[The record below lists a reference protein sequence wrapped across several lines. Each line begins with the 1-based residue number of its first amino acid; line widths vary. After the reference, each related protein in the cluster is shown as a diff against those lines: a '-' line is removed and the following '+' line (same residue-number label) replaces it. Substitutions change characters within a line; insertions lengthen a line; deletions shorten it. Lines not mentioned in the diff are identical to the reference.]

1 MRALS
6 ASIALSSIALG
17 GWLTGAVAQNAE
29 PETPPVQNSAYG
41 GFAGNSENLPPGVIP
56 QPSVDSPGVVT
67 GVTFGELYTDN
78 LMLAPSGEPKQTS
91 WITEIQPFI
100 KSAYSGARFSGV
112 FDYTLTGYLYS
123 GQSRH
128 NQVAQNLDARGTL
141 TLLPRHF
148 FLDGS
153 ALYGREV
160 INSELPVGSGTFFLD
175 NNRANVA
182 RATLS
187 PYWVQDLGQVGTAT
201 LRYAYGRVLY
211 NTKGIPA
218 RNNDL
223 LVGISN
229 ITSNALQFNL
239 VSPQYQ
245 TWSWN
250 LGYSDQR
257 IEFDSGQK
265 SRFATAK
272 LGAAMQIRENV
283 SLLADVG
290 KENKFLADG
299 TVDVLGASFWD
310 TGIEWS
316 NTLNNFKVLVGH
328 RFYGHSYQLHWA
340 RTGALLTTTV
350 DYVEQPTDINQ
361 QLLGQ
366 GVDVIPSIGLQ
377 GIPSLREKR
386 IYLMKR
392 ATASAAY
399 EMPKGMLRVTLY
411 NERRT
416 YFLLGS
422 AKERVTNADVT
433 WLFNIGPLTTLIPT
447 YGWQRYQH
455 QDGQTNYNQY
465 AQLAIVHQL
474 DPKNFA
480 SLRLRHDSR
489 NLSAGLAG
497 ARGYRANVV
506 FLQFTHLF

>member
-1 MRALS
+1 MRILP
-6 ASIALSSIALG
+6 ASVVLSSIALG
-17 GWLTGAVAQNAE
+17 GWLSGAAAQNTDPATL
-29 PETPPVQNSAYG
+29 PAQNPASDEFTWG
-41 GFAGNSENLPPGVIP
+41 SENLPPGIIP
-56 QPSVDSPGVVT
+56 QPSVDSPGVVV
-67 GVTFGELYTDN
+67 GVTLGELYTDN
-78 LMLAPSGEPKQTS
+78 LMLAPSGKPKQTS

-100 KSAYSGARFSGV
+100 KSAYSGSRLSGV
-112 FDYTLTGYLYS
+112 FDYTLTGYLYQ

-128 NQVAQNLDARGTL
+128 NQLAQNLDTHGTL
-141 TLLPRHF
+141 TLLPQHF

-175 NNRANVA
+175 NNRANVT

-187 PYWVQDLGQVGTAT
+187 PYWVQDLGEVGTAT
-201 LRYAYGRVLY
+201 LRYGYGRVLY
-211 NTKGIPA
+211 DTKGIPA

-223 LVGISN
+223 LAGISD
-229 ITSNALQFNL
+229 ITSNLLQFNL
-239 VSPQYQ
+239 VSPQYE

-257 IEFDSGQK
+257 IEFGSGQK

-272 LGAAMQIRENV
+272 LGAAIPIRENV

-316 NTLNNFKVLVGH
+316 NTLNKFKVLVGH
-328 RFYGHSYQLHWA
+328 RFYGHSYQLYWT
-340 RTGALLTTTV
+340 RTGALLTTTL

-386 IYLMKR
+386 VYLMKR
-392 ATASAAY
+392 ATASATY

-474 DPKNFA
+474 SPKNFA
-480 SLRLRHDSR
+480 SLRLRRDSR
-489 NLSAGLAG
+489 NVSTGLAG